1 MLSVIRLD
9 SFRDRYPTASERDRL
24 TSYAETVGVRALAA
38 REMEQ
43 IKHECVEECMSQMR
57 RMYPNI
63 PRYHASGFEKGTRDN
78 TLLLEYAAKCML
90 LDDPKLLDDQ
100 VLTWVRTLFKSFNFT
115 PKFLRDNF
123 TLLREAVRNRA
134 KPRTFALM
142 EPLLTHT
149 IDYLSDVPEPVR
161 PEV

>member
-1 MLSVIRLD
+1 MIAVTRLD
-9 SFRDRYPTASERDRL
+9 ALRDRFPTPAERDRL
-24 TSYAETVGVRALAA
+24 AAYAESIGSRLMAVQ
-38 REMEQ
+38 EMEQ
-43 IKHECVEECMSQMR
+43 IKGECVETCMAQMR

-78 TLLLEYAAKCML
+78 TLLLEYMTKCML
-90 LDDPKLLDDQ
+90 VDDPKLLDEQ

-115 PKFLRDNF
+115 PKFMRDNF
-123 TLLREAVRNRA
+123 TLLREAVRGRA

-142 EPLLTHT
+142 EPLLNHT
-149 IDYLSDVPEPVR
+149 IDYLSDIPEPVR

>member
-9 SFRDRYPTASERDRL
+9 AFRDRFPTPAERDRL
-24 TSYAETVGVRALAA
+24 TAYAEGVSTRVMAA

-43 IKHECVEECMSQMR
+43 IKDACVEECMAQMR
-57 RMYPNI
+57 RMYPNV

-78 TLLLEYAAKCML
+78 TLLLEYATKCMV
-90 LDDPKLLDDQ
+90 LDDPKLLDEQ

-115 PKFLRDNF
+115 PKFMRDNF
-123 TLLREAVRNRA
+123 TLLREAVRHRA

-142 EPLLTHT
+142 EPFLTHT
-149 IDYLSDVPEPVR
+149 IDYLSDIPEPVR